1 MRTRRAIVLFW
12 AVLLGLVS
20 CASDPDPFADPATT
34 DQGDDSRPGGDE
46 PTDPPA
52 EVARP
57 QPGQYVYEIIGVGAT
72 NVPSGTAI
80 TEQLSVSGDM
90 YTIDVTNTRN
100 ENRQQVRLRWEAD
113 QVVQLSNDITVDGQ
127 RRTCV
132 YDPPLVILHS
142 PIRAEDFPKQRFSST
157 KCEQA
162 IEISVTDR
170 TSVKDRKGK
179 SWQVWQ
185 IQIRREHA
193 GRTDEEIHYLS
204 PELGRDIRIEQ
215 SSETAT
221 SSNQTVQIL
230 SSYPAPV

>member
-1 MRTRRAIVLFW
+1 MRTRRAVVLFW
-12 AVLLGLVS
+12 CVLLGLVS
-20 CASDPDPFADPATT
+20 CASDPDPFAESTTT
-34 DQGDDSRPGGDE
+34 DRAEASGSGDE

-52 EVARP
+52 EVTRP

-72 NVPSGTAI
+72 NVPAGTAI
-80 TEQLSVSGDM
+80 TEHVTVSGDT

-100 ENRQQVRLRWEAD
+100 ENRQQVQLRWEAD
-113 QVVQLSNDITVDGQ
+113 QVLQLSNDITVDGQ

-132 YDPPLVILHS
+132 YNPPLVILHD
-142 PIRAEDFPKQRFSST
+142 PIRAEDFPKQRFNST
-157 KCEQA
+157 TCEQA

-185 IQIRREHA
+185 VQIRREHA
-193 GRTDEEIHYLS
+193 GRTDEEIRYFS